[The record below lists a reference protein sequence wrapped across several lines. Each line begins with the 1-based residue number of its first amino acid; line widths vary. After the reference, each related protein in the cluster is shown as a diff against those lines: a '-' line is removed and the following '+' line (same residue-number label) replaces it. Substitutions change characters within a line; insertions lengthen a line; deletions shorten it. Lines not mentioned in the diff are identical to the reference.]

1 MPYDGSGQALITGQ
15 RPVNGQDTDAA
26 QINVPLDDIQS
37 MLSQVLL
44 RSGVA
49 PMTGPLNMNGFKI
62 NNLAQA
68 SNSTDPVTLEQVQAL
83 IANVRT
89 VPVGAL
95 APLRSKTAPSGW
107 LIEDG
112 KTIGSASSGATG
124 RANADAQDLFVH
136 LWTQF
141 TNTELPIQ
149 DSTGAAS
156 TRGANAAADFA
167 ANKRLPL
174 FDSRSRY
181 LRGADSGL
189 NYDTGL
195 TVGAIQADALKSH
208 THTGTTNTDG
218 AHPHGLKMARARD
231 NDPVAG
237 SYDRAGYSTPG
248 SGSGED
254 SDPISEAGS
263 EHDHNFIT
271 NATGNSLETRPR
283 SSVVLYCIK
292 L

>member
-1 MPYDGSGQALITGQ
+1 MPFDSQGIATINGQ

-26 QINVPLDDIQS
+26 QITVPLDDIQS

-44 RSGVA
+44 KSGVA
-49 PMTGPLNMNGFKI
+49 PMTGPLDMNGFKI

-68 SNSTDPVTLEQVQAL
+68 SNPTDPVTLDQVQAL
-83 IANVRT
+83 LANVRS

-95 APLRSKTAPSGW
+95 APLRSKTAPTGW

-124 RANADAQDLFVH
+124 RANADTQDLFVH

-156 TRGANAAADFA
+156 TRGGSAASDFA
-167 ANKRLPL
+167 ANKRMPL
-174 FDSRSRY
+174 FDSRTRF
-181 LRGADSGL
+181 LRGSDSGL
-189 NYDTGL
+189 NFDATL
-195 TVGAIQADALKSH
+195 TVGLSQADAIKNHKHGFTTDPGGAHTPTIPRGGTGGGTGAQHGPPDGQQLSANPVPAH
-208 THTGTTNTDG
+208 THAGTTNDNTDG
-218 AHPHGLKMARARD
+218 SA
-231 NDPVAG
+231 
-237 SYDRAGYSTPG
+237 
-248 SGSGED
+248 
-254 SDPISEAGS
+254 
-263 EHDHNFIT
+263 
-271 NATGNSLETRPR
+271 LETRGR